1 MSMKTVAIITGAAG
15 GVGRACARRFG
26 GQHRLVLSDVSAE
39 ALDGVVAELGVDA
52 VTVAGDV
59 RSPETAQRLADA
71 VGDDQLAVV
80 VCAAGLSSHMAPA
93 ADIFGVNLVGTARVL
108 AAVEPLLRPG
118 TVAVCI
124 ASISGHRIGVRN
136 HDEAMIDPLRDG
148 LEKELAAAEGDG
160 WKPGLAYA
168 VSKRG
173 IILHVERLA
182 RQWGERGARIASIS
196 PGLIDTPMG
205 RFEAEQAG
213 GNAKQLTAWSALDRA
228 ADADEIASVAEFL
241 AGPGAAYVTGCDLLV
256 DGGTIAAL
264 AHHARAEAR
273 EAWDRPSY

>member
-1 MSMKTVAIITGAAG
+1 MSMNTVAIITGAAG
-15 GVGRACARRFG
+15 GVGRACVRRFG
-26 GQHRLVLSDVSAE
+26 ERHRLVVSDVSADG
-39 ALDGVVAELGVDA
+39 LDGVDA
-52 VTVAGDV
+52 VKVIGDL
-59 RSPETAQRLADA
+59 REPETAQRLADA
-71 VGDDQLAVV
+71 VGDDHLGAVI
-80 VCAAGLSSHMAPA
+80 CAAGLSPHMASSS
-93 ADIFGVNLVGTARVL
+93 DIFSVNLVGTARVL

-124 ASISGHRIGVRN
+124 ASISGHRIGVRG
-136 HDEAMIDPLRDG
+136 HDEAMLDPLREE
-148 LEKELAAAEGDG
+148 LEQEIAIVEGES

-173 IILHVERLA
+173 VIVHVERLA
-182 RQWGERGARIASIS
+182 RAWGARGARIVSIS

-213 GNAKQLTAWSALDRA
+213 GNAKSLTAWSALDRA

-241 AGPGAAYVTGCDLLV
+241 ASPGAAYVTGCDVLV
-256 DGGTIAAL
+256 DGGTVAAL